1 MCAFMNQDRKKVI
14 AQAVKPV
21 LAKYG
26 VKGSLKVRN
35 HMTIVLT
42 IKEGKL
48 DFWNDRNREAFR
60 GSLADMFPGH
70 LDVNPYHHQTHYTG
84 QSKAFFAEVFQAL
97 KAADWY
103 DKSDAMVDYFNTA
116 YYMDVQVGKWDKPY
130 VLRGSS

>member
-70 LDVNPYHHQTHYTG
+70 LDVNPYHHQNHYTG

-103 DKSDAMVDYFNTA
+103 DRSDAMVDFFDTK
-116 YYMDVQVGKWDKPY
+116 YYIDVQVGKWDKPY